1 MNRHCSTCV
10 TPIED
15 AETVPVGNLA
25 LIAGACRSSETDMR
39 HPFPDLR
46 CAVVVGAAPERQSSW
61 PSLFARTGNYLRRRI
76 AELRRQ
82 LNTHRLRAG
91 PYVAF
96 ARETLARPRTIGA
109 VCPSSRYLA
118 RAMAGELGDIETG
131 LVLELGAGTGSITH
145 ALLEQGVDPTR
156 LIAIERSPMLVAHL
170 RSRFPAIRV
179 IEGDATQLVELLGS
193 DAGGVRAVVSALPL
207 RSLPRT
213 VAQQIVQQIQQLLPE
228 HGVLVQFTYD
238 LRTPSVWHARTLTK
252 ERTRVVWKNIP
263 PARVDTFTRQPVPP
277 LSPPACMTS
286 SCG

>member
-1 MNRHCSTCV
+1 MNQHRDTCV
-10 TPIED
+10 TPIEY
-15 AETVPVGNLA
+15 AETMPAGDVSMIADADLSGAANLQ
-25 LIAGACRSSETDMR
+25 
-39 HPFPDLR
+39 HPFPDFRL
-46 CAVVVGAAPERQSSW
+46 AAAGVGATERRSYW
-61 PSLFARTGNYLRRRI
+61 PDLFARTGNNLRRRI
-76 AELRRQ
+76 ADLRRQ
-82 LNTHRLRAG
+82 VNTHRLRAG
-91 PYVAF
+91 PYVTF

-118 RAMAGELGDIETG
+118 RAMAGELDDIDTG
-131 LVLELGAGTGSITH
+131 LVLELGAGTGNITH

-193 DAGGVRAVVSALPL
+193 DADGVRAVVSALPL

-252 ERTRVVWKNIP
+252 KRTRVVWKNIP